1 MFPIS
6 IKIVVEE
13 DAVDFGLRLT
23 VPDKHPPP
31 THTDSPS
38 LPVLLMTKGPHPI
51 PKWKIERKKE
61 EEAMGVEKTK
71 GTKRRV
77 HGRAI
82 RAPLSTS
89 IHKQSEIPKFALLNV
104 LRG

>member
-38 LPVLLMTKGPHPI
+38 LPVLLMTKGPP
-51 PKWKIERKKE
+51 PYSQMENRKKE
-61 EEAMGVEKTK
+61 RRRSYGSREKE
-71 GTKRRV
+71 G
-77 HGRAI
+77 
-82 RAPLSTS
+82 
-89 IHKQSEIPKFALLNV
+89 
-104 LRG
+104 